1 MSNLF
6 HYCSTAAFQSIISS
20 RSVWLSALRLSNDT
34 SEGQV
39 VAQTMR
45 RLATANGL
53 AQQTTD
59 DLLSAV
65 FNLEG
70 FYDGFGFCLSAER
83 DLLSQWRAYGDD
95 GRGVSI
101 GFRMDYLRSLVS
113 ASQGSAL
120 DLNLREVRYDAQLQ
134 DDLVRPVFQELRRLL
149 DSDDEF
155 PLGSNSRAPHLATD
169 SRITELDGR
178 LAVLTLLQAA
188 MPALL
193 HVFSF
198 KDCSFRE
205 EKEWRL
211 LHLYDWLPE
220 YSCSFRAAG
229 ERLVPYHACALQMP
243 LEAAIAEVVL
253 GPKHITPVSVVEHF
267 LRRSGFAQ
275 VRVTKSDSPY
285 R

>member
-20 RSVWLSALRLSNDT
+20 QSIWLSALRLSNDT

-45 RLATANGL
+45 RLAAGNGL
-53 AQQTTD
+53 AQETTD

-70 FYDGFGFCLSAER
+70 FYEGFGFCLSAER

-101 GFRMDYLRSLVS
+101 GFRMEYFESLVS
-113 ASQGSAL
+113 ASRGSRL
-120 DLNLREVRYDAQLQ
+120 DLDLREVRYDAQLQ
-134 DDLVRPVFQELRRLL
+134 DDLVRPMFEELIKLL
-149 DSDDEF
+149 ESEDEF
-155 PLGSNSRAPHLATD
+155 PGGSNSRAPHLASD
-169 SRITELDGR
+169 PRIIELDGR

-205 EKEWRL
+205 EREWRL
-211 LHLYDWLPE
+211 LHLYDWLPNH
-220 YSCSFRAAG
+220 SCSFRAAG
-229 ERLVPYHACALQMP
+229 ERLVPYHACTLQMP
-243 LEAAIAEVVL
+243 LGAAIAEVVL
-253 GPKHITPVSVVEHF
+253 GPRHITPISVVEHF
-267 LRRSGFAQ
+267 LSRFGFAEFRVTRSG
-275 VRVTKSDSPY
+275 SPY